1 MALMARLRGRAG
13 LGPSAD
19 RAAREVLISSVSLI
33 VGKVAVMGFGFLAW
47 VVAARLYPVA
57 EFGLASG
64 AVAAVTLCAQLA
76 LLGIGSAIITLLP
89 VHEARSSRLLDV
101 AITVLSLTSLVAGL
115 GFLLFAGTVLQEL
128 RVVAAQPVY
137 AVLFLTLAV
146 CGTLGV
152 LFDQASTARRH
163 GTLVMARGVV
173 AGMVTLIA
181 VAVIGFIGTG
191 ATSLAIFAAWV
202 AGGLVTAFGGLWTM
216 RRVVPRYRYRPV
228 ADTALGTEII
238 RVGLPNW
245 ALTLAERAPGF
256 VLPVIVVELLSPAD
270 NAAWYA
276 AWMMAWV
283 VFIIP
288 IQIGMTSFAEIA
300 RAPERTATLVS
311 NGIRTSLALGA
322 VAAIGLAVLAD
333 PILSLLGEAYA
344 AAAQT
349 PLRILL
355 VGFLPLTFILAYFSV
370 CRARRRLGE
379 AITLGTVDAL
389 ASIIIP
395 ALVAPATGLVGMAIA
410 WLVVQSVIAIVAAAR
425 LRRLTRDSAWADA
438 IPEPA

>member
-1 MALMARLRGRAG
+1 MGRLRVRAG
-13 LGPSAD
+13 LGSQTD
-19 RAAREVLISSVSLI
+19 RAARAVFISSLSLVI
-33 VGKVAVMGFGFLAW
+33 GKVAVMGFGFLAW

-57 EFGLASG
+57 EFGLASA

-89 VHEARSSRLLDV
+89 AHEERSARLLDV
-101 AITVLSLTSLVAGL
+101 AITVLIASSLVAGL
-115 GFLLFAGTVLQEL
+115 GFLLLAGTTLEEL
-128 RVVAAQPVY
+128 RVVASQPTY
-137 AVLFLTLAV
+137 AVLFLALAV

-163 GTLVMARGVV
+163 GTLVMVRGVA
-173 AGMVTLIA
+173 AGIVTLVA
-181 VAVIGFIGTG
+181 VAAIGYLGTG
-191 ATSLAIFAAWV
+191 MTSMAIFAAWV

-216 RRVVPRYRYRPV
+216 RRVVPRYRFRPV
-228 ADTALGTEII
+228 ADRALSAEVI

-245 ALTLAERAPGF
+245 ALTLAERAAGF
-256 VLPVIVVELLSPAD
+256 VLPIIVVELLSPAQ
-270 NAAWYA
+270 NAAWYV

-300 RAPERTATLVS
+300 RAPERTAKLVS
-311 NGIRTSLALGA
+311 DGIRTSLALGA
-322 VAAIGLAVLAD
+322 IAALALAILAD

-355 VGFLPLTFILAYFSV
+355 VGFMP
-370 CRARRRLGE
+370 
-379 AITLGTVDAL
+379 
-389 ASIIIP
+389 
-395 ALVAPATGLVGMAIA
+395 
-410 WLVVQSVIAIVAAAR
+410 
-425 LRRLTRDSAWADA
+425 
-438 IPEPA
+438 